1 MAEDDEDG
9 EEEEE
14 AGDHEA
20 PAEQREAGG
29 LRLLLSVAVSRRGLE
44 VGEKP
49 PASALPPAPPLLS
62 SPPALTNSFITSG
75 LALLRHCTALHY
87 CDIDPHTKYSCL
99 NLPY

>member
-49 PASALPPAPPLLS
+49 PASALSPAPPLLS

-75 LALLRHCTALHY
+75 TY
-87 CDIDPHTKYSCL
+87 PHINFPSPCSPKQCRAET
-99 NLPY
+99 

>member
-62 SPPALTNSFITSG
+62 SLPALTNSFITSG
-75 LALLRHCTALHY
+75 LALRHCTALHY
-87 CDIDPHTKYSCL
+87 CDIDPHTTHV
-99 NLPY
+99 